1 MVMVDAKGEP
11 LGMVQPLAGNPV
23 AAQDTITKWA
33 IEQFIRNAKTVT
45 PDIPQ
50 QKEHL
55 FDAYAFVKLQAH
67 DELDGYITTPKR
79 TETLS
84 TSPRSRGFR

>member
-1 MVMVDAKGEP
+1 MVDAKGEP
-11 LGMVQPLAGNPV
+11 FGMVQPLVGNPV

-33 IEQFIRNAKTVT
+33 IEQFIRNAKTAT

-55 FDAYAFVKLQAH
+55 FDAYAFVSCKRTMSWMRT
-67 DELDGYITTPKR
+67 ITTPKR
-79 TETLS
+79 TGTLS
-84 TSPRSRGFR
+84 TSQRSPGFR